1 MSDKPEAKF
10 KESAK
15 TTLKNVHN
23 NTLSL
28 ALRKCQMRSETS

>member
-23 NTLSL
+23 NTLPLSHYVS
-28 ALRKCQMRSETS
+28 AK